1 MGKGYVADYFFTLK
15 NFCNRHFGSILSY
28 FWRNLFLA
36 CQKGYKV
43 AVTEI
48 FECEKKF
55 FDMSFTLNHVTVGIT
70 AYDPEYRGFETFL

>member
-1 MGKGYVADYFFTLK
+1 M
-15 NFCNRHFGSILSY
+15 
-28 FWRNLFLA
+28 
-36 CQKGYKV
+36 

-70 AYDPEYRGFETFL
+70 AYDPEYHGFETFL